1 MEQNNR
7 LEMKLIALKEGFKNQ
22 VADLTERYEDRI
34 ADLRI
39 ELTELSQHLQDAQ
52 NQLNV
57 ANERIREFEE
67 NALEKKE
74 EPADAE

>member
-1 MEQNNR
+1 MEQQNR
-7 LEMKLIALKEGFKNQ
+7 LEMKLVALKEGFKNQ

-39 ELTELSQHLQDAQ
+39 ELTEYAQQLQET
-52 NQLNV
+52 QLQLQQ